1 MRNSV
6 QRLAR
11 TFGVLLATLLLLSG
25 CGRQKAQAPDLSGS
39 AEPDKVL
46 FESAMRDIDKGKHN
60 IARLTLQTLINTYP
74 DSEYLAKA
82 MLAIGDSFYEEGCGA
97 CLPQAISQYKDFITF
112 FPFLEEAVVAQ
123 FRIGM
128 AHYRRMEKPDRDRTQ
143 ARLAEEEFQVFLQKH
158 GDHKL
163 AAEAEQRLRE
173 VQEVLA
179 EGDYRICR
187 FYYLKDTVNA
197 YRAAAFRCADVVDR
211 YPLYSQSDRALWML
225 GQSLE
230 KLEQGQ
236 LATRYYSRIVRD
248 YPLSELVNNAKQR
261 LEKLGVPIPQP
272 DPAAIARMQQE
283 RECDR
288 TRPGLL
294 KRGWTVFKTNP
305 DVSDAACTGKPNLT
319 PPGDSFNETLRT
331 GGEPGAVGPGS
342 TGSSVT
348 VETVPPSGANPPA
361 TGATENK
368 PAADSVSGQPTAKL
382 DPKQAEK
389 QKKEEDKRKKEEAK
403 KKKEE
408 EEKKKKAESSSKKK
422 GLRRILPW

>member
-1 MRNSV
+1 MMKNFVRRS
-6 QRLAR
+6 LKTAS
-11 TFGVLLATLLLLSG
+11 LLLLAALLIAG
-25 CGRQKAQAPDLSGS
+25 CGKGKSQAPDLSGS

-46 FESAMRDIDKGKHN
+46 FESAMKDMEKGKHT

-97 CLPQAISQYKDFITF
+97 CLPQAVSQYKDFITF

-123 FRIGM
+123 FKIGM

-143 ARLAEEEFQVFLQKH
+143 ARLAEEEFQLFLTKH
-158 GDHKL
+158 GDHKF

-187 FYYLKDTVNA
+187 FYYLKDTPNA
-197 YRAAAFRCADVVDR
+197 YKAAAFRCADIVDR

-225 GQSLE
+225 AQSLE
-230 KLEQGQ
+230 KLEQTQ
-236 LATRYYSRIVRD
+236 FASKYYTRLVRD
-248 YPLSELVNNAKQR
+248 YPLSEFVDNAKQR

-272 DPAAIARMQQE
+272 DPVAIARMQQE

-294 KRGWTVFKTNP
+294 KRGWTVFRTNP
-305 DVSDAACTGKPNLT
+305 DVSFAACTGKPNLN
-319 PPGDSFNETLRT
+319 PPGDSFNEGLRASPQPGTT
-331 GGEPGAVGPGS
+331 GVEAPA
-342 TGSSVT
+342 GSSVV
-348 VETVPPSGANPPA
+348 VETVPPSGATKTAAPE
-361 TGATENK
+361 TK
-368 PAADSVSGQPTAKL
+368 PSTDASSASAPEKV

-389 QKKEEDKRKKEEAK
+389 LRKEAEKRKKEEEK
-403 KKKEE
+403 RKKEE
-408 EEKKKKAESSSKKK
+408 EEKKKKQESSSKKK
-422 GLRRILPW
+422 GFRKVLPW